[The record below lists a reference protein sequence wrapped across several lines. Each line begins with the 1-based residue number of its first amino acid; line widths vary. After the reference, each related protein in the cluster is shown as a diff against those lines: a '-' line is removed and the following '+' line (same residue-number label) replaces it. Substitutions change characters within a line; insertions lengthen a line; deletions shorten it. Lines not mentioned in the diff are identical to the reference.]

1 MVIFMNWLHLAFRLT
16 LLGALEDLYRSLAL
30 IPVTHSLIRVTHS
43 LFEDTRPLIR
53 DTREPI

>member
-1 MVIFMNWLHLAFRLT
+1 MNWLHLAFRLT